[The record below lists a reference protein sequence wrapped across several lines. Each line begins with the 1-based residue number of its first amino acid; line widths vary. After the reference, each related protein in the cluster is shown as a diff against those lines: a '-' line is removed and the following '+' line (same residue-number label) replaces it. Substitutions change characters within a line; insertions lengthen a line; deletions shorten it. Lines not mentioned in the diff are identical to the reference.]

1 MIIYH
6 SGKSCSYFV
15 ALLGA
20 GSANAGKNTRSVG
33 VSAGSS
39 VLYQENSSRKGMDI
53 YLSYDQTGKVL
64 KFSIKSNQKDE
75 QGKLPVSLKREAV
88 LAVIE
93 EVIPEVER
101 GALLRQ
107 YTGTY
112 NRQGYGETSVYE
124 KVQIDLSI
132 VCRDNVCG
140 VGYADVRLKQ

>member
-1 MIIYH
+1 MNTLSAIIM
-6 SGKSCSYFV
+6 SCYFV

-20 GSANAGKNTRSVG
+20 GSANVGKNTRQVS
-33 VSAGSS
+33 VSARSS
-39 VLYQENSSRKGMDI
+39 LFYQENSSRKGMDI
-53 YLSYDQTGKVL
+53 NLSYDQTGNVS
-64 KFSIKSNQKDE
+64 KFSIASNQKDE
-75 QGKLPVSLKREAV
+75 QGKLPVALKREAV

-93 EVIPEVER
+93 EIIPEVER

-107 YTGTY
+107 YRGTY

-132 VCRDNVCG
+132 WCRDNVCG